1 MFRKLTS
8 GLMLA
13 VAINALSGSGDTY
26 LSRGVTGGAHRRLQR
41 CRHRRRNRRGSWQR
55 RAHRRRCRGCYPDRD
70 QVSSGTLSA
79 SSQRPSIG

>member
-26 LSRGVTGGAHRRLQR
+26 LSRGVTGGALGA
-41 CRHRRRNRRGSWQR
+41 C
-55 RAHRRRCRGCYPDRD
+55 
-70 QVSSGTLSA
+70 SGA
-79 SSQRPSIG
+79 AIGAVTGVGAGKGALIGGGVGAVTRIVTK